1 MINKYMIFEQQ
12 ILNLPNL
19 PRKPVKLTRL
29 RQILHSLAK
38 SPLIWMVFTFL
49 EMAADS
55 GSNRPIKV
63 INSPLFNLA
72 LQHNGSGLSIP

>member
-29 RQILHSLAK
+29 RQILHNLAK
-38 SPLIWMVFTFL
+38 SALIWMVFTFL
-49 EMAADS
+49 KMAADS